1 MNITYI
7 TDETERD
14 KRRECLA
21 ENLVSEMRQTTS
33 LTYTAE
39 VRKRVAVN
47 QATMLIDKSIDKS
60 IDIEDL

>member
-21 ENLVSEMRQTTS
+21 ENLISAMRQT
-33 LTYTAE
+33 TYTAE
-39 VRKRVAVN
+39 VQKLVAVN
-47 QATMLIDKSIDKS
+47 QATMQIDKSIDQS
-60 IDIEDL
+60 VDIADL